1 MKRIS
6 KKVMSLL
13 LIVAML
19 LPMVVTVH
27 AANGKP
33 SLPAPEVSAGM
44 VQNSRDL
51 PRLDIN
57 SDADLGSTIYQSKDN
72 KVDATAKIS
81 EAEDSRHNVATSPI
95 ELKTRGN
102 TTWGVYKWAYQIKF
116 DSKVDLFDMGKAKK
130 WILLANYYDGTFVR
144 NKVIFDLGKEI
155 GMPYVVESV
164 YVNLYINGE
173 YKGIYQLCEKVE
185 LGSSRIDIDSDYGV
199 LLEMDATNRP
209 AELEKEI
216 YFTTTTTGK
225 PFVYKEYNTDFE
237 DDAEAEKV
245 AEIRRF
251 TEDHINTFEAELY
264 SDDADWET
272 IESMIDVDSFIRYYF
287 ISEFTMEVDAT
298 YSSTFFYIDGPGDVL
313 HCGPLWDYDRIMGWD
328 TSYDQTANNDYM
340 KNITD
345 ATDEFRVEWYKML
358 FRHPEFVKRVNEMYD
373 EVIRDAFDT
382 EKVIGMIDYYQ
393 DLIMPTLVYD
403 HDVHFSTSGDIG
415 SGYYVFHN
423 RSHVVEELLGKY
435 ASSEQK
441 IKYTT
446 DAMKDWLTERNEYLE
461 TAYGSY
467 HPFLTYN
474 VYDNSTG
481 WQTGFGGGSMTFTVD
496 NAITALK
503 INLVDNQFD
512 GGIEYAYAKSGAIS
526 KYVSGGEELKT
537 PSNGRFSGICVK
549 LTGNLANYFSVEYR
563 VCNYSGWSRWVSDDD
578 LAGSISSSDY
588 IRRIQIRLVQHT
600 DVAEGSISFVTDA
613 GIAPDTVN
621 GIVGNTVKLQKLE
634 ADGYTFEGWYTSS
647 DFKGEAVE
655 SMEIAEGNTV
665 LYAKM
670 KYELIGD
677 VDGDGEITMLDLFAL
692 KLFIKQKDIPT
703 AEEVKAADLD
713 GDGEI
718 TMVDS
723 FELKYRISK
732 GFWRE

>member
-1 MKRIS
+1 MKRFSRIFTA
-6 KKVMSLL
+6 VL
-13 LIVAML
+13 LICAML
-19 LPMVVTVH
+19 LPLTVH
-27 AANGKP
+27 ISAA
-33 SLPAPEVSAGM
+33 APQVSAGM
-44 VQNSRDL
+44 VQNSQDL
-51 PRLDIN
+51 PRLDLY
-57 SDADLGSTIYQSKDN
+57 SDADLGNTIYQSKDN
-72 KVDATAKIS
+72 KVDGSAKITG
-81 EAEDSRHNVATSPI
+81 AEDSKHNLSEMAI

-102 TTWGVYKWAYQIKF
+102 TTWGVNKWAYQIKF

-155 GMPYVVESV
+155 GIPYVVESV
-164 YVNLYINGE
+164 FVDLYINNE
-173 YKGIYQLCEKVE
+173 YKGIYQLAEKVE

-209 AELEKEI
+209 AELAKEI
-216 YFTTTTTGK
+216 YFTTSTTGK

-237 DDAEAEKV
+237 DEAEAEKV
-245 AEIRRF
+245 AQIRQF
-251 TEDHINTFEAELY
+251 TENHINAFEAELY

-272 IESMIDVDSFIRYYF
+272 IEAMIDVDSFIRYYF

-328 TSYDQTANNDYM
+328 TSYDQTTNNDYM

-345 ATDEFRVEWYKML
+345 STDEFRVEWYKML

-382 EKVIGMIDYYQ
+382 DKVIGMIDYYQ

-435 ASSEQK
+435 ASSEEK

-446 DAMKDWLTERNEYLE
+446 DAMKEWLTERNEYLE

-467 HPFLTYN
+467 HPTLMYD
-474 VYDNSTG
+474 VYDSTSG
-481 WQTGFGGGSMTFTVD
+481 WHDGYSGGSMTYSSDT
-496 NAITALK
+496 AISALK
-503 INLVDNQFD
+503 LSLEDNRFD
-512 GGIEYAYAKSGAIS
+512 GGIEYAYAKSGAVS
-526 KYVSGGEELKT
+526 KYVSDGAELKT
-537 PSNGRFSGICVK
+537 PSGGRFSGVCIR

-563 VCNYSGWSRWVSDDD
+563 VCNYTGWSRWVSDDD
-578 LAGSISSSDY
+578 LAGSLSSSDY
-588 IRRIQIRLVQHT
+588 IRRIQVRLVRYA
-600 DVAEGSISFVTDA
+600 DVAESTVSFVSQAGDVPATVTD
-613 GIAPDTVN
+613 
-621 GIVGNTVKLQKLE
+621 IVGNTVELQPLE
-634 ADGYTFEGWYTSS
+634 KEGYKFLGWYADS
-647 DFKGEAVE
+647 DFSGEALT
-655 SMEIAEGNTV
+655 SLTV
-665 LYAKM
+665 TEEPITLYAKM
-670 KYELIGD
+670 QAELLGD

-692 KLFIKQKDIPT
+692 KLFIKQMDIPT
-703 AEEVKAADLD
+703 DAEIIAGDID
-713 GDGEI
+713 GDGEL
-718 TMVDS
+718 TMIDS
-723 FELKYRISK
+723 FEMKYRVAK
-732 GFWRE
+732 GQWR